1 MKPFFFFITRHDTIV
16 DAARYGNLSS
26 ALGLALGTSH
36 TTAVAYTE
44 KLRSKWFEIDRATT
58 GQNVLNSFRVVPLG
72 KHTVGLIAMVND
84 NADRDAA
91 RALLSSNGFKL
102 NSWS

>member
-1 MKPFFFFITRHDTIV
+1 MKPFFFFITRHNTIV
-16 DAARYGNLSS
+16 DAARYGNLS
-26 ALGLALGTSH
+26 ALGSALGTSH
-36 TTAVAYTE
+36 STAGTYTE
-44 KLRSKWFEIDRATT
+44 KLRSKWTELDLTMA
-58 GQNVLNSFRVVPLG
+58 GQNALNSFRVVPLG

>member
-16 DAARYGNLSS
+16 DAARYGNLS
-26 ALGLALGTSH
+26 ALGSALGTSH
-36 TTAVAYTE
+36 TTAGTYTE

-72 KHTVGLIAMVND
+72 KHNVGLIVMVND